1 MLLVVGLLNTNS
13 DSQII
18 ETPIRIGGNSQD
30 GIQSIGGNLARLA
43 TEFMPGTI
51 MTEKQ
56 MN

>member
-1 MLLVVGLLNTNS
+1 MVGLLNTNS